1 MPDVHPVNSIH
12 SVKRTPSEVGRQV
25 PGNAVTSECVCHIL
39 ANPVIFH
46 RKEFWFLF
54 ADFVVSWNKNGQ
66 MLPELTMRVVRT
78 TDPKALMKFAWLFG
92 IKGMLSVERFKRR
105 AKKGIYFPPFLY
117 LSIINSCN
125 LRCQGCWV
133 DVESPRESIDIKRLN
148 RLINDA
154 KTHGN
159 SFFGL
164 LGGEPFMHPQLLDV
178 LAHHQDAY
186 FQIFTNGQLITDKV
200 AARLRELGNA
210 TPLISIEGREVVSD
224 QRRGKKDVFNRTLK
238 GLDTAIRH
246 KLLTGVA
253 TSVCKSNI
261 RDLLTE
267 SWLDE
272 LIDRGVHYVW
282 FHSYR
287 PVGPMMH
294 EDLGLTREELVETR
308 QFITEMRT
316 KKPIAIVDAY
326 YDHNGNALCPMAT
339 GISHHVNP
347 KGGIEPCP
355 IIQFASESI
364 DDERGIY
371 NTLTQSKFLKD
382 FREAT
387 ARETR
392 GCVMLERPDLVEE
405 LIERH
410 DAKDVTIRQTALKE
424 LQAMKPRHS
433 QWLPGDEIPEK
444 HWMYRW
450 AKRFFYT
457 DFGVYQNIRNMKPL
471 HEQNGHSNESQQDSS
486 TRAVVEKD

>member
-1 MPDVHPVNSIH
+1 
-12 SVKRTPSEVGRQV
+12 
-25 PGNAVTSECVCHIL
+25 
-39 ANPVIFH
+39 
-46 RKEFWFLF
+46 
-54 ADFVVSWNKNGQ
+54 
-66 MLPELTMRVVRT
+66 
-78 TDPKALMKFAWLFG
+78 
-92 IKGMLSVERFKRR
+92 
-105 AKKGIYFPPFLY
+105 
-117 LSIINSCN
+117 
-125 LRCQGCWV
+125 
-133 DVESPRESIDIKRLN
+133 
-148 RLINDA
+148 
-154 KTHGN
+154 
-159 SFFGL
+159 
-164 LGGEPFMHPQLLDV
+164 MHPQLLDV
-178 LAHHQDAY
+178 LAHQQDAY